1 MSSTLL
7 LTEPTQVVA
16 SIAGSVGTTIFSGSM
31 LLAVPVALLAGFV
44 SFASP
49 CVLPLVPGYLGFV
62 SGLSAATVG
71 GPGRRRTATGDRG
84 AGAVG
89 VQTAVAPSAGRGRVV
104 LGVSLFIAGFTFV
117 FVSIGVLFGTVGS
130 FLVRWEDLLMRVL
143 GVIVILM
150 GLAFLGAMP
159 FLQRERRVH
168 VSPTAGLWGAPVLGF
183 VFGLGW
189 TPCLGPTLTA
199 INALALNEGSALR
212 GGLLAVFYCI
222 GLGLPFLLIAL
233 GAQSTK
239 RGLAFLRRHR
249 LAIMRIG
256 GAMLLLIGLALV
268 SGLWGQWSRAMQGFI
283 GGTGTVI

>member
-1 MSSTLL
+1 
-7 LTEPTQVVA
+7 
-16 SIAGSVGTTIFSGSM
+16 M
-31 LLAVPVALLAGFV
+31 LLAIPVALLAGFV

-62 SGLSAATVG
+62 GGLSAASVG
-71 GPGRRRTATGDRG
+71 GPGSPSSTQATKATSGRR
-84 AGAVG
+84 
-89 VQTAVAPSAGRGRVV
+89 RVV

-117 FVSIGVLFGTVGS
+117 FVSIGVLAGS
-130 FLVRWEDLLMRVL
+130 IGSVLVRWEDVLIRVL
-143 GVIVILM
+143 GVVVILM
-150 GLAFLGAMP
+150 GLAFLGAVP
-159 FLQRERRVH
+159 FLQRERRMH
-168 VSPTAGLWGAPVLGF
+168 VSPTAGLWGAPLLGF

-199 INALALNEGSALR
+199 INALALNEGSGLR

-239 RGLAFLRRHR
+239 RGMAFLKRHR

-256 GAMLLLIGLALV
+256 GAMLVLIGLALV
-268 SGLWGQWSRAMQGFI
+268 TGLWGEWSRAMQGFI

>member
-1 MSSTLL
+1 MTSTLL
-7 LTEPTQVVA
+7 LTEPYVVA

-31 LLAVPVALLAGFV
+31 LLAMPIALLAGFV

-49 CVLPLVPGYLGFV
+49 CVLPLVPGYLGFI

-71 GPGRRRTATGDRG
+71 APGRRGTGRGRG
-84 AGAVG
+84 AA
-89 VQTAVAPSAGRGRVV
+89 TISLTAPSAGRGRVV

-117 FVSIGVLFGTVGS
+117 FVSIGVLAGTIGS
-130 FLVRWEDLLMRVL
+130 FLVEWEDLLMRVL
-143 GVIVILM
+143 GVVVIIM

-159 FLQRERRVH
+159 FLQRERRMH
-168 VSPTAGLWGAPVLGF
+168 LSPTVGLWGAPVLGF

-212 GGLLAVFYCI
+212 GGVLAVLYSI

-239 RGLAFLRRHR
+239 RGLGFLRRHR

-256 GAMLLLIGLALV
+256 GAMLLFIGLALV

>member
-31 LLAVPVALLAGFV
+31 LLAVPIALLAGFV

-71 GPGRRRTATGDRG
+71 GPGRSRG
-84 AGAVG
+84 PGASRA
-89 VQTAVAPSAGRGRVV
+89 QASAAPSADRGRVV

-130 FLVRWEDLLMRVL
+130 FLVRWEDILMRVL
-143 GVIVILM
+143 GVVVILM

-159 FLQRERRVH
+159 FLQRERRMH

-233 GAQSTK
+233 GAQSTT

-256 GAMLLLIGLALV
+256 GAMLLFIGLALV

>member
-1 MSSTLL
+1 MTSTLL
-7 LTEPTQVVA
+7 LAEPQVVA

-31 LLAVPVALLAGFV
+31 LLAMPIALLAGFV

-49 CVLPLVPGYLGFV
+49 CVLPLVPGYLGFI

-71 GPGRRRTATGDRG
+71 AQGRRGTGRRRG
-84 AGAVG
+84 AGAVS
-89 VQTAVAPSAGRGRVV
+89 VAPSAGRGRVV

-117 FVSIGVLFGTVGS
+117 FVSIGVLAGTIGS
-130 FLVRWEDLLMRVL
+130 FLVEWEDLLMRVL
-143 GVIVILM
+143 GVVVIIM

-159 FLQRERRVH
+159 FLQRERRMH
-168 VSPTAGLWGAPVLGF
+168 LSPTVGLWGAPVLGF

-212 GGLLAVFYCI
+212 GGVLAVLYSI

-239 RGLAFLRRHR
+239 RGLSFLRRHR

-256 GAMLLLIGLALV
+256 GAMLLFIGLALV

>member
-31 LLAVPVALLAGFV
+31 LLAVPIALLAGFV

-71 GPGRRRTATGDRG
+71 APGRGGARGGARGQVAT
-84 AGAVG
+84 
-89 VQTAVAPSAGRGRVV
+89 APSAGRGRVV

-143 GVIVILM
+143 GVVVILM

-159 FLQRERRVH
+159 FLQRERRMH

-199 INALALNEGSALR
+199 INALALTEGSAAR
-212 GGLLAVFYCI
+212 GGLLAVFYCV

-233 GAQSTK
+233 GTQSTK

-256 GAMLLLIGLALV
+256 GTMLVLIGLALV
-268 SGLWGQWSRAMQGFI
+268 TGLWGQWSRAMQGFI

>member
-1 MSSTLL
+1 MSSPLL

-31 LLAVPVALLAGFV
+31 LLAVPIALLAGFV

-49 CVLPLVPGYLGFV
+49 CVLPLVPGYLGYV

-71 GPGRRRTATGDRG
+71 AGRRTGPGATSAQG
-84 AGAVG
+84 AA
-89 VQTAVAPSAGRGRVV
+89 APSAGRGRVV

-143 GVIVILM
+143 GVVVILM

-159 FLQRERRVH
+159 FLQRDRRMH

-233 GAQSTK
+233 GTQSTK

-256 GAMLLLIGLALV
+256 GTMLVLIGLALV
-268 SGLWGQWSRAMQGFI
+268 TGLWGQWSRAMQGFI

>member
-31 LLAVPVALLAGFV
+31 LLAVPIALLAGFV

-49 CVLPLVPGYLGFV
+49 CVLPLVPGYLGYV

-71 GPGRRRTATGDRG
+71 AGRRTGPGATSAQGG
-84 AGAVG
+84 A
-89 VQTAVAPSAGRGRVV
+89 APSAGRGRVV

-143 GVIVILM
+143 GVVVILM

-159 FLQRERRVH
+159 FLQRDRRMH

-199 INALALNEGSALR
+199 INALALTEGSALR

-256 GAMLLLIGLALV
+256 GAMLLVIGLALV

>member
-71 GPGRRRTATGDRG
+71 GPGRTGRTGGPGATRSQV
-84 AGAVG
+84 A
-89 VQTAVAPSAGRGRVV
+89 TAPSAGRGRVV

-130 FLVRWEDLLMRVL
+130 FLVRWEDILMRVL
-143 GVIVILM
+143 GVVVVLM

-159 FLQRERRVH
+159 FLQRDRRMH

-212 GGLLAVFYCI
+212 GGLLAVFYCV

-256 GAMLLLIGLALV
+256 GTMLVLIGLALV